1 MFSPDGTLI
10 SASAAPHCG
19 AGLAAEAARKR
30 AAGTSVAELLDDPE
44 VWTGYCHHARVVKRA
59 AEDVRQSKILG
70 ELREVYA
77 GAILRVWQAD
87 LLAKLDRPPHPRSIT
102 WYLDPAGASGQTW
115 LSRYLLVMRPDHVI
129 LFENGRSQ
137 DLKYAY
143 DGQRIVLLD
152 LSRSQEDRFNY
163 EVLESIKN
171 GLMEAL
177 DLCSLIFFLT

>member
-59 AEDVRQSKILG
+59 AEDIRQSKILG

-77 GAILRVWQAD
+77 GAILKSMA
-87 LLAKLDRPPHPRSIT
+87 
-102 WYLDPAGASGQTW
+102 
-115 LSRYLLVMRPDHVI
+115 
-129 LFENGRSQ
+129 GRSSGETGPSTAPPEHYLVPGSGGSIWT
-137 DLKYAY
+137 DLAFTIST
-143 DGQRIVLLD
+143 RH
-152 LSRSQEDRFNY
+152 
-163 EVLESIKN
+163 
-171 GLMEAL
+171 EA
-177 DLCSLIFFLT
+177 